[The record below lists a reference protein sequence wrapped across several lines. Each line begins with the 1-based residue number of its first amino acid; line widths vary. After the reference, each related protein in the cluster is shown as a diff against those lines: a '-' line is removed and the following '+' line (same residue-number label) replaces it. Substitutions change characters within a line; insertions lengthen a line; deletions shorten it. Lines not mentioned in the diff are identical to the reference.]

1 MSCAQSIRK
10 CLVNDEGDTAAIIK
24 NLDIQETLVINDTSE
39 PQIIKIEAKGSRRQN
54 KIQIEISTPAT
65 KKAHA
70 KATVEFVD
78 RQQEQQKLSSHKAS
92 TRSQIESLKSRVASG
107 LAERFTTSMA
117 YRMVASL
124 AHYDETHKSVK
135 DCSLDSKTFEASAIV
150 ASVPSNRLP
159 GEFALHPCVFDA
171 IMQQANFVLNANESS
186 RFDQEVYVIRG
197 FETCFINQALSD
209 ADEYETYVKM
219 NASDKDN
226 SVGDVV
232 ITKNKGLIGCIR
244 GVRVQRVPRRLMDV
258 MFRPKTDVGVG
269 QKPSKVT
276 TSSKAATPSKLTP
289 PPKATTP
296 SKAATQPRPAPIE
309 VRPMTPPKGDSVK
322 MEKAFTIISE
332 ESGIAVS
339 DFKDDD
345 LLSDLGIDSLLILV
359 IASRFREELE
369 LDLDATFFADVDS
382 VKKIRAYFGNQN
394 SAPTVSVDVPVYLD
408 TLPPSDHEEDTISNA
423 RSVSEENVVTGDS
436 TKLENAFSIISE
448 ESGIAVS
455 DFKDDD
461 LLADLGIDSLLI
473 LVIASRFREELE
485 LDLDATFFA
494 DVDSIAKIRAF
505 FEPKRTTIISSQ
517 GGPGS
522 SSASSGASS
531 PKSFASSTTAA
542 SMVDMDDQMLPKAL
556 PEVKEERKLP
566 KKIAKSTSIL
576 LQGTM
581 KPTTKTM
588 FMFPDGSGSATSYM
602 HLPRVHEDVAVVA
615 MNCPY
620 MTNPHE
626 WEGDFLD
633 ITRILLAEVRRRQP
647 KGPYYLGGWS
657 AGGAFAYCAT
667 QMLLAAG
674 EEVKAIVLI
683 DAPCPIGLGKLPKAF
698 FDYWRT
704 IHQPGGM
711 VEDRPLPSWLMDHFK
726 AVNENLRGFVA
737 EPMPRGK
744 TPKTYMVWAAKGT
757 DNLAAFPGR
766 HLLTKAESDDL
777 GFLMDDKTDFGTRG
791 WDKLL
796 LGQEPIIDVAWSS
809 NHFTITRGDGAK
821 LVSSLVKQA
830 CLN

>member
-1 MSCAQSIRK
+1 MQES
-10 CLVNDEGDTAAIIK
+10 LIIK
-24 NLDIQETLVINDTSE
+24 DTPE

-54 KIQIEISTPAT
+54 KIQVEISTPST

-70 KATVEFVD
+70 KATVEFVN
-78 RQQEQQKLSSHKAS
+78 RKQEQQKLSGHKAS
-92 TRSQIESLKSRVASG
+92 TGSQIESLKSRVVDG
-107 LAERFTTSMA
+107 LAERFTTAMA

-124 AHYDETHKSVK
+124 GTYDASHRSVK
-135 DCSLDSKTFEASAIV
+135 DCSLDSNTLEATAIV
-150 ASVPSNRLP
+150 ASAPQNRLP
-159 GEFALHPCVFDA
+159 GECALHPCVFDA
-171 IMQQANFVLNANESS
+171 IMQQATFVLNANENSN
-186 RFDQEVYVIRG
+186 FDQEVYVVRG
-197 FETCFINQALSD
+197 FETCFINQSLSD
-209 ADEYETYVKM
+209 TEVYETYVKM
-219 NASDKDN
+219 DASNKDN
-226 SVGDVV
+226 AVGDVV
-232 ITKNKGLIGCIR
+232 IMKNKNLIGCIR

-258 MFRPKTDVGVG
+258 MFKPKADAGAS
-269 QKPSKVT
+269 QKPSK
-276 TSSKAATPSKLTP
+276 AAT

-296 SKAATQPRPAPIE
+296 SKPAPIQ
-309 VRPMTPPKGDSVK
+309 VQPVSPPKGDTVK
-322 MEKAFTIISE
+322 MEKAFAIISE

-382 VKKIRAYFGNQN
+382 VKKIRAYFGNQG
-394 SAPTVSVDVPVYLD
+394 SAAAIPVEAPVVPDAPPPSPLEEEVPSVD
-408 TLPPSDHEEDTISNA
+408 SS
-423 RSVSEENVVTGDS
+423 
-436 TKLENAFSIISE
+436 KLENAFSIISE

-505 FEPKRTTIISSQ
+505 FQPKQAATGSSQ
-517 GGPGS
+517 LDPGS
-522 SSASSGASS
+522 SSSSSGASS

-542 SMVDMDDQMLPKAL
+542 SIADVDDQILSKAL
-556 PEVKEERKLP
+556 PEIKEERKLP
-566 KKIAKSTSIL
+566 KKVAKSTSIL

-581 KPTTKTM
+581 KPTNKTM

-602 HLPRVHEDVAVVA
+602 HIPRVSEDVAVVA

-674 EEVKAIVLI
+674 EEVKALVLI
-683 DAPCPIGLGKLPKAF
+683 DAPCPVGLGKLPQAF
-698 FDYWRT
+698 FDYWRS

-726 AVNENLRGFVA
+726 AVNANLRGFVA
-737 EPMPRGK
+737 EPMPMGQ

-796 LGQEPIIDVAWSS
+796 LGEEPTIDVAWSS
-809 NHFTITRGDGAK
+809 NHFTITRGEGAK

-830 CLN
+830 CQN